1 MEKKVLKATEAEAEL
16 IYREYEQRKLNY
28 EEKLKERMEA
38 GKNRV
43 GGDGDYQTG
52 VADIDLQL
60 AENAVLEIE
69 DIISR
74 LCIISKENIEESLIN
89 LDDIVTVV
97 YTDTNE
103 LRKVKLTGGIPELK
117 FGEDVDVI
125 TINSPL
131 GKALYQRT
139 VGEVVSFNVGSRVL
153 SVQIVSREKSEQE
166 NAPKERGE

>member
-1 MEKKVLKATEAEAEL
+1 M
-16 IYREYEQRKLNY
+16 
-28 EEKLKERMEA
+28 
-38 GKNRV
+38 
-43 GGDGDYQTG
+43 
-52 VADIDLQL
+52 
-60 AENAVLEIE
+60 EIE

-139 VGEVVSFNVGSRVL
+139 VGEVVSFNVGSRML